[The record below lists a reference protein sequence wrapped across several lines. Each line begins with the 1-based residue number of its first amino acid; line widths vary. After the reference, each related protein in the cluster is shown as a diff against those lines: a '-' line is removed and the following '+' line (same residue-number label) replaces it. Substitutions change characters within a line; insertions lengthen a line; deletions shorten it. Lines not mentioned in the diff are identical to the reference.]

1 VEAVIGI
8 DGGGSKTHAV
18 VADLEGR
25 ILGRGTAG
33 ASNHQGVGL
42 VAAQAAIDKSISIAL
57 TGAGLQEEHVR
68 AVCLG
73 LAGAGRADD
82 QALFDKWMQTRLPGA
97 LVLMAN
103 DAELVLAAAAGSGW
117 GIAVIAG
124 TGSIAY
130 GRNPAAV
137 VARAGG
143 WGPLLGDEGSGY
155 AIGRAALRAAVASH
169 DGRTAPTALLPE
181 ILAHFGLSDAGELI
195 ARAYRPPLPSSEI
208 AALAMLVERVAEEG
222 DGGALEILHQAGYDL
237 ASTAAAVA
245 ARLGLKGE
253 FPCAVAGSVLVRGR
267 RVMQAFEDGLVEAGL
282 TPAPLVRV
290 EEAALGAVH
299 LARGQLRRAG
309 RP

>member
-1 VEAVIGI
+1 MEAVIGI
-8 DGGGSKTHAV
+8 DGGGSKTHAI

-42 VAAQAAIDKSISIAL
+42 AAAQAAIDKAISSAL
-57 TGAGLQEEHVR
+57 AGAGLQEEQVR

-82 QALFDKWMQTRLPGA
+82 QVMFDEWMRTRLPGA
-97 LVLMAN
+97 LVVIAN
-103 DAELVLAAAAGSGW
+103 DAELVLAAAAGASW

-130 GRNPAAV
+130 GRNPEGA

-155 AIGRAALRAAVASH
+155 AIGRAALRAAAASH
-169 DGRTAPTALLPE
+169 DGRAAPTQLLPA
-181 ILAHFGLSDAGELI
+181 ILAHFGLPDAGGLI

-208 AALAMLVERVAEEG
+208 AALAVLVERVAEEG
-222 DGGALEILHQAGYDL
+222 DGAALEILQRAGYDL
-237 ASTAAAVA
+237 AGTAAAVA
-245 ARLGLKGE
+245 ARLGLRGQ

-267 RVMQAFEDGLVEAGL
+267 RVMQAFQDGLVEAGL
-282 TPAPLVRV
+282 RPAPLVRV
-290 EEAALGAVH
+290 EESALGAVR
-299 LARGQLRRAG
+299 LAQEQLRKAG